1 MKIEFQQH
9 IRKNFTELSDH
20 PVLIAVSG
28 GIDSVVL
35 IYLCQAAGVDFAI
48 AHCNFHL
55 RGEDSNLDQQFV
67 EDLALQF
74 DKKCHVVEFDT
85 ANYVKEH
92 KVSIQLAAREL
103 RYKWF
108 DQLMQQYGYT
118 YLLTA
123 HHLDDSMETFLIN
136 FSRGTGLEGLLGIP
150 ERTAKIIRPL
160 LPFSREEIQNYAI
173 ENDIAWREDI
183 TNGQTKYLRNKIRKL
198 VLPIFKEINP
208 HVGNSFTEMISY
220 LKGSFALSQDAAQ
233 LQYEKVVTESNGDL
247 YFNIKLI
254 QQLSDPKAYLY
265 QWLGAYGFT
274 AWDDI
279 VDLLDASAGK
289 MVLSETHILL
299 KDRTDLIL
307 RQHVNNT
314 KVEQEVYYLADGA
327 SICSPLELSMA
338 LVDAV
343 EDEASNSCIYLDKD
357 KLTFPLEIRKSR
369 TGDSFK
375 PLGMTGTKKIS
386 KFFKD
391 EKFSQFKKEDTWL
404 LCSNDKVVWVIGNR
418 MDENFKVCKTT
429 INIIKLQIN

>member
-9 IRKNFTELSDH
+9 IRKNFTELNTQ
-20 PVLIAVSG
+20 PVLLAVSG

-35 IYLCQAAGVDFAI
+35 MYLCQAVGVDFAI

-55 RGEDSNLDQQFV
+55 RGEDSNQDQQFV
-67 EDLALQF
+67 EDLALHF
-74 DKKCHVVEFDT
+74 GKKCHVVEFDT
-85 ANYVKEH
+85 TGYVKEH
-92 KVSIQLAAREL
+92 KVSTQIAAREL

-108 DQLMQQYGYT
+108 DQLMEQYAYT

-150 ERTAKIIRPL
+150 ERTDKILRPL
-160 LPFSREEIQNYAI
+160 LPFSREEIHIYAI
-173 ENDIAWREDI
+173 DNKIAWREDI

-233 LQYEKVVTESNGDL
+233 FQYDKVVTESNGDL

-265 QWLGAYGFT
+265 QWLAAYGFT

-279 VDLLDASAGK
+279 LALLDASAGK
-289 MVLSETHILL
+289 MVMSDTYVLL

-307 RQHVNNT
+307 RQYANNT

-327 SICSPLELSMA
+327 AITYPLKLSQT
-338 LVDAV
+338 LVDAM
-343 EDEASNSCIYLDKD
+343 EDNASNTCIYLDKD
-357 KLTFPLEIRKSR
+357 KLTFPLEIRKVR
-369 TGDSFK
+369 PGDSFK